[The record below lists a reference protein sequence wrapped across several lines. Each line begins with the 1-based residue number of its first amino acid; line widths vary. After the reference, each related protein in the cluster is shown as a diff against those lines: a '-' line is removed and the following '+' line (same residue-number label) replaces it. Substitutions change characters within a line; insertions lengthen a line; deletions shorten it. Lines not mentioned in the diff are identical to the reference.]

1 ATWSG
6 PEPTESLKRFADAV
20 IVCNHQYH
28 DVFGRIMGL
37 GLTAEDVR
45 FLAAQGEDI
54 FLGPRFQAAYQELGA
69 FTDEGDRLKVT
80 GLLMFSIAHCM
91 YDLTT

>member
-1 ATWSG
+1 
-6 PEPTESLKRFADAV
+6 
-20 IVCNHQYH
+20 
-28 DVFGRIMGL
+28 MGL

-91 YDLTT
+91 YDLTAAAARSSNMVWPGAYRESEALRGRCDCLQSPVP